1 MTQKRIVV
9 LGGGYGGVEAAKSLH
24 RKLGSRRDIEI
35 VLVDKNPHH
44 TFMTELHE
52 VAGGRVEPKAV
63 ALSFR
68 KIFGGKKVTIVTDRI
83 TTIDFKARKLVGSG
97 GEYRYDYLVIG
108 VGAEPEFYDIPGIKE
123 HAFTLWSLGEAVAI
137 RRHIHDIFSLASKQ
151 KDADKRAEMLTF
163 VIAGAGFT
171 GMELA
176 GELKDWRPSLC
187 RDHGI
192 DPAEVRII
200 VVEAV
205 DKILPTMPEPLQ
217 KKARRYLERRGVEFR
232 LGTPITGAETGKVLL
247 GDKGSIATQTF
258 IWTAGIKACRFA
270 TSLRLSIARR
280 HGRLHTNEFMQTTDY
295 PEVYVVGDVVCYM
308 EGDKLLPQIVETA
321 VQTAKTAAHNIV
333 AEIEGTPKKAF
344 RSSYH
349 GNMVSLGAGW
359 GVAHVLGIPLTG
371 LFAIASKHLINVIH
385 FLGVAGINQV
395 WEYLRNEFLDI
406 RNGRSMLGSLA
417 AAKTRGYWI
426 ALLRVFL
433 GVMWLIEGIGKITK
447 GWLDPSKIF
456 IVAVEGTASASAAAP
471 AAGYAEGA
479 AEATAAATAA
489 AAAQTVTTAAATAA
503 APTADATA
511 AASAAAGAAAG
522 GGAGTGA
529 LIAQPL
535 GIYTWIVDVFV
546 SKAPFLFQVLIVLA
560 EVGIGLALIG
570 GLFTFLAA
578 IVSIGLSL
586 MFLIGAMAG
595 KEILWYIAVSIV
607 MLGGAGRGFGLDH
620 WVMPWL
626 QKWWNGTRLAQRS
639 YLYVDEPTRKA
650 KK

>member
-9 LGGGYGGVEAAKSLH
+9 LGGGYGGVEATKSLH
-24 RKLGSRRDIEI
+24 RKLGKRRDIEI
-35 VLVDKNPHH
+35 ILVDKNPYH

-68 KIFGGKKVTIVTDRI
+68 KIFGGKRVTIVTDRI
-83 TTIDFKARKLVGSG
+83 TTIDFKARKLVGST
-97 GEYRYDYLVIG
+97 GEYPYDYLVIG

-123 HAFTLWSLGEAVAI
+123 QAFTLWSLGEAVAI

-151 KDADKRAEMLTF
+151 KDPVKRAEMLTF

-176 GELKDWRPSLC
+176 GELKDWRPILC

-192 DPAEVRII
+192 AESEVRII

-205 DKILPTMPEPLQ
+205 DKILPTMPDRLQ
-217 KKARRYLERRGVEFR
+217 KKARRYLERRGVEFH
-232 LGTPITGAETGKVLL
+232 LGTPITGAEPGKVLL
-247 GDKGSIATQTF
+247 GDKGTISAQTF

-270 TSLRLSIARR
+270 SSLRLSIARR
-280 HGRLHTNEFMQTTDY
+280 HGRLHSNEFMQTTDY
-295 PEVYVVGDVVCYM
+295 PEVYVVGDVVCYI

-321 VQTAKTAAHNIV
+321 VQTAGTAAHNIV
-333 AEIEGTPKKAF
+333 AEIEGGPKKAF

-359 GVAHVLGIPLTG
+359 GVAHVLGIQLTG
-371 LFAIASKHLINVIH
+371 IFAVASKHLINVIH

-395 WEYLRNEFLDI
+395 WEYLKNEFLDI
-406 RNGRSMLGSLA
+406 QNGRSMLGSLA

-433 GVMWLIEGIGKITK
+433 GVMWLIEGIGKITN
-447 GWLDPSKIF
+447 GWLTPGRIF
-456 IVAVEGTASASAAAP
+456 IVAVQGTTAASAAAP
-471 AAGYAEGA
+471 A
-479 AEATAAATAA
+479 
-489 AAAQTVTTAAATAA
+489 
-503 APTADATA
+503 ADATA
-511 AASAAAGAAAG
+511 AASAAAGGAA
-522 GGAGTGA
+522 AGTGA
-529 LIAQPL
+529 LLSQPL
-535 GIYTWIVDVFV
+535 GIYTWLVDAIV
-546 SKAPFLFQVLIVLA
+546 SRAPFFFQVLIVLA

-570 GLFTFLAA
+570 GLFTFPAA

-626 QKWWNGTRLAQRS
+626 QRWWNGTRLAQRT
-639 YLYVDEPTRKA
+639 YLYVDEPTRKV

>member
-1 MTQKRIVV
+1 MTQTRIVV
-9 LGGGYGGVEAAKSLH
+9 LGGGYGGVEAAKRLH
-24 RKLGSRRDIEI
+24 RKLGKRRDIEI
-35 VLVDKNPHH
+35 VLVDKNPYH

-52 VAGGRVEPKAV
+52 VAGGRVEPGAV
-63 ALSFR
+63 AISFR

-83 TTIDFKARKLVGSG
+83 TTIDFKARTLIGGSG
-97 GEYRYDYLVIG
+97 KYAYDYLVIG
-108 VGAEPEFYDIPGIKE
+108 VGAEPEFYDIPGIRE
-123 HAFTLWSLGEAVAI
+123 NALTLWSLGEAVAI
-137 RRHIHDIFSLASKQ
+137 NRHVHDVFSLASKQ
-151 KDADKRAEMLTF
+151 SDPARRAELLTF

-176 GELKDWRPSLC
+176 GELKDWRRVQC

-192 DPAEVRII
+192 DESEVRII

-205 DKILPTMPEPLQ
+205 DRVLPTMPERLQ
-217 KKARRYLERRGVEFR
+217 RKARRYLEKRGVEFR
-232 LGTPITGAETGKVLL
+232 LDTPITGAESGKVLL
-247 GDKGSIATQTF
+247 GDKGSIATKTF

-280 HGRLHTNEFMQTTDY
+280 YGRLHTNEFMQTTDY
-295 PEVYVVGDVVCYM
+295 PNVYVVGDVVCYT
-308 EGDKLLPQIVETA
+308 EGEKLLPQIVETA
-321 VQTAKTAAHNIV
+321 VQTADTAAHNIA

-344 RSSYH
+344 RSRYH
-349 GNMVSLGAGW
+349 GNMVSLGASW

-371 LFAIASKHLINVIH
+371 IFAVASKHLVNVIH
-385 FLGVAGINQV
+385 FLGVAGVNQV
-395 WEYLRNEFLDI
+395 WEYLKHEFLDI
-406 RNGRSMLGSLA
+406 QNGRSVLGSLA

-447 GWLDPSKIF
+447 GWLTPGKIF
-456 IVAVEGTASASAAAP
+456 IIAVQGTSAASAA
-471 AAGYAEGA
+471 GFGQGA
-479 AEATAAATAA
+479 ADATAAATAA
-489 AAAQTVTTAAATAA
+489 AAQATTTAAASAASTA
-503 APTADATA
+503 ADATA
-511 AASAAAGAAAG
+511 AASAAAGAS
-522 GGAGTGA
+522 GGASSAGA
-529 LIAQPL
+529 ALLSHPL
-535 GIYTWIVDVFV
+535 GIYTWIVDAIV
-546 SKAPFLFQVLIVLA
+546 SKAPFFFQVLIVLA

-595 KEILWYIAVSIV
+595 KEILWYIACSIV

-626 QKWWNGTRLAQRS
+626 QRRWNGTRLAQRT
-639 YLYVDEPTRKA
+639 YLYVDEPTLKT

>member
-1 MTQKRIVV
+1 MGVAGKDIMKQTRIVI

-24 RKLGSRRDIEI
+24 RKLGKRRDIEI
-35 VLVDKNPHH
+35 VLVDKNPYH

-63 ALSFR
+63 ALSFA
-68 KIFGGKKVTIVTDRI
+68 KIFGGKKVTVVTDRV
-83 TTIDFKARKLVGSG
+83 TTIDFKGHRLVGGS
-97 GEYRYDYLVIG
+97 GEYPYDYLVIG
-108 VGAEPEFYDIPGIKE
+108 VGAEPEFYDIPGIRE
-123 HAFTLWSLGEAVAI
+123 NALTLWSLGEAMAI
-137 RRHIHDIFSLASKQ
+137 RRRINEMFSQASKQ
-151 KDADKRAEMLTF
+151 KDPAKRAEYLTF

-176 GELKDWRPSLC
+176 GELKDWRPTLC
-187 RDHGI
+187 VDHGI
-192 DPAEVRII
+192 DPAEVRIV

-205 DKILPTMPEPLQ
+205 DKILPTMPPRLQ
-217 KKARRYLERRGVEFR
+217 ARARRYLERRGVEFM
-232 LGTPITGAETGKVLL
+232 LGTPITGAEPGKVLL
-247 GDKGSIATQTF
+247 GDKGSIPTKTF

-280 HGRLHTNEFMQTTDY
+280 HGRLHTNQFMQTTDY

-308 EGDKLLPQIVETA
+308 EGEKLLPQIVETA
-321 VQTAKTAAHNIV
+321 VQTADTAAHNIV
-333 AEIEGTPKKAF
+333 ADIEGGEKKPF
-344 RSSYH
+344 KSSYH

-371 LFAIASKHLINVIH
+371 IFAIASKHLINVIH

-395 WEYLRNEFLDI
+395 WEYLKNEFLDI

-417 AAKTRGYWI
+417 SAKTRGYWI
-426 ALLRVFL
+426 AILRVYI

-447 GWLDPSKIF
+447 GWLKPGNIF
-456 IVAVEGTASASAAAP
+456 IVPVEGTTSASAAEW
-471 AAGYAEGA
+471 GQGA
-479 AEATAAATAA
+479 VEATAAASG
-489 AAAQTVTTAAATAA
+489 ATA
-503 APTADATA
+503 
-511 AASAAAGAAAG
+511 GGAAG
-522 GGAGTGA
+522 GGAAAGTGA
-529 LIAQPL
+529 LLSQPL
-535 GIYTWIVDVFV
+535 GIYTWLVDTVV
-546 SKAPFLFQVLIVLA
+546 SKAPFFFQVLIVLA

-570 GLFTFLAA
+570 GLFTFIAA
-578 IVSIGLSL
+578 IASIGLSL

-626 QKWWNGTRLAQRS
+626 QKWWNGTRFAQRT

-650 KK
+650 K